1 MGYVV
6 SRDVVIHAQH
16 PSSCSNGVWG
26 KQSDSEAAPKAP
38 LLKDY
43 DSFTEGTG
51 KGSFESLL
59 EDYPREQG
67 DLFYHPNSLEL
78 LPPSEPAIP
87 LSIESWREQ
96 VSGHLLETDHDPEDG
111 VIHLGIPSLQDVD
124 AANTFGASLASDVG
138 GGDDDVPHSP
148 ASPSVHSA
156 STPRAVKRSRSG
168 SPEPSRRIR
177 PRARSKSLSSIKSL
191 TFQILGGLTSAPPW
205 RVNGFGHLPPFD

>member
-1 MGYVV
+1 MV
-6 SRDVVIHAQH
+6 REVIHAQH
-16 PSSCSNGVWG
+16 PSSCSNGVWE
-26 KQSDSEAAPKAP
+26 KQRGSEAAPKAP

-87 LSIESWREQ
+87 LSIETWREQ
-96 VSGHLLETDHDPEDG
+96 VSGHLDTDHDPEDG
-111 VIHLGIPSLQDVD
+111 VIHLVDPSLQDADV
-124 AANTFGASLASDVG
+124 AITPRATLASADFG
-138 GGDDDVPHSP
+138 GGVDYVPHSP
-148 ASPSVHSA
+148 ASSSVHFA
-156 STPRAVKRSRSG
+156 SSPRPVKRSRSG

-191 TFQILGGLTSAPPW
+191 TFQLLGGLTSAPPW

>member
-1 MGYVV
+1 M
-6 SRDVVIHAQH
+6 IHAQH
-16 PSSCSNGVWG
+16 ASSSSNGVWE
-26 KQSDSEAAPKAP
+26 KQSDREAAPKAP

-67 DLFYHPNSLEL
+67 ELFYHPNSLEL

-87 LSIESWREQ
+87 LSIETWREQ
-96 VSGHLLETDHDPEDG
+96 VSGHLLETDQNPEDG
-111 VIHLGIPSLQDVD
+111 VIHLGIPSPQDMD
-124 AANTFGASLASDVG
+124 AAYTFEPSLVSDDVG
-138 GGDDDVPHSP
+138 GGVDYVPHSP
-148 ASPSVHSA
+148 ASPSVLSA

-191 TFQILGGLTSAPPW
+191 TFHILGGLTSAPPW